1 MTKAGIEDAIRRVG
15 RWAGVENAHPH
26 RFRRTAATNALNR
39 GMPVQEVSKFLG
51 HAKLDTTMIYCTVD
65 ETAVKNHHQ
74 KYLSN

>member
-15 RWAGVENAHPH
+15 RRAGVENAHPH

-65 ETAVKNHHQ
+65 EIAVKNHHQ